1 MIIKELKKIKPIKA
15 FYIFSD
21 IRNFSAWAKQ
31 NQPEIKDLLAILYSH
46 AENIFTS
53 HNKRYYKR
61 VVKYL
66 GDGFF
71 AINEY
76 NDKLFLDR
84 LLNTLQDILSFIT
97 TFKTAINKSN
107 LHQKTDID
115 ISFGLSFGSSIRFYL
130 NNNKYDYA
138 GEKINL
144 ASRLCNKAE
153 KSELYCEIDLRGYIE
168 NNDCFKKIGI
178 TSGKKQSIEVK
189 GYGNIDVYKLVKVNT
204 NKFDKEIVNKAAGSA
219 QTIINSIHSLIND

>member
-1 MIIKELKKIKPIKA
+1 MIIKELKKIKEIKA

-46 AENIFTS
+46 AENIFNS
-53 HNKRYYKR
+53 NNKRYYKR

-76 NDKLFLDR
+76 NDKLFLDK
-84 LLNTLQDILSFIT
+84 LLNTLQDVLSFIS
-97 TFKTAINKSN
+97 TFKIAIKKSK

-138 GEKINL
+138 GEKINF
-144 ASRLCNKAE
+144 ASRLCNKSE
-153 KSELYCEIDLRGYIE
+153 KSELCCEIDLKDYIE

-178 TSGKKQSIEVK
+178 TSGKTQNSEIK
-189 GYGNIDVYKLVKVNT
+189 GYGNIEVYKLAKVNT
-204 NKFDKEIVNKAAGSA
+204 NNFNPKIIDNAAGSVE
-219 QTIINSIHSLIND
+219 TILNSYLLFNE

>member
-1 MIIKELKKIKPIKA
+1 MIIKELKKIKEIKA

-46 AENIFTS
+46 AENIFNS
-53 HNKRYYKR
+53 NNKRYYKR

-76 NDKLFLDR
+76 NDKLFLDK
-84 LLNTLQDILSFIT
+84 LLNTLQDVLSFIS
-97 TFKTAINKSN
+97 TFKIAIKKSK

-138 GEKINL
+138 GEKINF
-144 ASRLCNKAE
+144 ASRLCNIAE
-153 KSELYCEIDLRGYIE
+153 KLELCCEIDLRDYIE
-168 NNDCFKKIGI
+168 NNDCFKEIGI
-178 TSGKKQSIEVK
+178 TSGKTHNIEVK
-189 GYGNIDVYKLVKVNT
+189 GYGNIEIYTLGKVNT
-204 NKFDKEIVNKAAGSA
+204 NNFNQKIINNATGSA
-219 QTIINSIHSLIND
+219 QTIISSYPFFNK